1 MSSRN
6 QFNRFSLNLL
16 LTGLLLVPLSLSF
29 FVYVWAEKRIDHA
42 NDARH
47 FSFLLA
53 EELRHSSDDLT
64 RMARTYVA
72 TAEVR
77 YQQQYHDVLDIRDG
91 LKPRPAGYSGIYWD
105 LVPGKGKAPRAD
117 TAPGISLLQLMR
129 QSGFSAPELA
139 ALQEA
144 KSKSDQL
151 SLTELEAMKLA
162 EAAGPGAEAQHARA
176 RDMLYDRRYHQAKA
190 DIMRPIERFYLLLDT
205 RTKDAVAAAEKQAL
219 AMRYLFL
226 GFAVCLLVMLR
237 RTYRALCDTLGGSVE
252 EVSAEIARIGQG
264 DFSAPLRVSD
274 LAGRSVMGWL
284 AETQRNLRCIDQERK
299 NTEAAEEALAESEYR
314 WKFAIEGSGDG
325 VWDWDIE
332 SDEAKY
338 SLRWKEMLGYAEGD
352 ILPSNQEWVDR
363 VHPED
368 QAYVAAAMQAYLAG
382 KTAIYV
388 VEYRLR
394 CRDESYKWIL
404 GRGMVV
410 SRGKDGE
417 PLRMIGTHTDITDR
431 KEIEEKLRLSEKK
444 FSTAFRVSPDAIN
457 LTRLHDGVYLEIN
470 EGFTAITGYSAED
483 VIGRSALDLNVW
495 GDPADRVR
503 LVRGLKEHGVVNN
516 LEATFRRKDGS
527 ILTGIMSARMIEV
540 EGELSLLSITRDIT
554 ERKQAEEYLRES
566 EKNLRTLM
574 DSMPAGVWW
583 FDNAGNIEYLNACFI
598 EQFAYTLK
606 DIPTVGD
613 WQELAYPDR
622 EYRDSYL
629 IAKNAA
635 IAQACLSGTTV
646 PPRESK
652 ITCKDGTQRHVIIN
666 TRFALGRTVEIFT
679 DITERERFLHQFQ
692 KVEKLESLGVLA
704 GGIAHDFN
712 NILTG
717 IMGNISF
724 ARSFLDEGHKA
735 AGLLVNAEQA
745 ASRAADLAHQLLT
758 FAKGGQPVKKT
769 VSVWHILNESSSF
782 VLHGS
787 NVSSDIQ
794 IPAELPDLEVDEGQ
808 ISQVINNIIINASQ
822 AMPGGGT
829 IVVRAGS
836 VAVEAANVMGL
847 SPGPYVRLEVT
858 DTGCG
863 ISEED
868 QKRIFDPYFT
878 TKSGG
883 SGLGLASV
891 HSIVTKHGG
900 YIGVS
905 SALGIGTS
913 FELLLPASDQKASHD
928 DSVPV
933 PVAFDS
939 CHEFSV
945 LVMDDEEMIRE
956 MTCDMLETLGY
967 RVQSCRDGAE
977 AIALYQAAGEA
988 GAPFSAVIMD
998 LTIPGGMGGM
1008 EAAGRIRA
1016 IDGAARLIVS
1026 SGYSTDP
1033 IMAEFREFGFCA
1045 TLMKPY
1051 TLVEIMK
1058 TLSSVLPQGN
1068 GSQPIRNRWCTE
1080 SR

>member
-6 QFNRFSLNLL
+6 RFNRFSLNLL
-16 LTGLLLVPLSLSF
+16 LTGLLLVPLALSF
-29 FVYVWAEKRIDHA
+29 FVYVWAEKRIDRA

-47 FSFLLA
+47 YSFLLA
-53 EELRHSSDDLT
+53 DELRQSSDDLT

-72 TAEVR
+72 TAEAR
-77 YQQQYHDVLDIRDG
+77 FKKQYHEVLDIREG
-91 LKPRPAGYSGIYWD
+91 RKPRPGGYSRIYWD
-105 LVPGKGKAPRAD
+105 LVLKDGQLPRSD
-117 TAPGISLLQLMR
+117 TTLRIPLVELMR
-129 QSGFSAPELA
+129 QSGFSAQELA
-139 ALQEA
+139 ALKEA

-151 SLTELEAMKLA
+151 SLTELEAMQLA
-162 EAAGPGAEAQHARA
+162 EAAGPDAEAQHARA
-176 RDMLYDRRYHQAKA
+176 RVMLYDQHYHQAKA
-190 DIMRPIERFYLLLDT
+190 AIMGPIDRFFLLLDT
-205 RTKDAVAAAEKQAL
+205 RTKDAVDSAQKQAL
-219 AMRYLFL
+219 VMRYLFL

-237 RTYRALCDTLGGSVE
+237 RTYGALRDTLGGSVE
-252 EVSAEIARIGQG
+252 EVYAEIARMGQG
-264 DFSAPLRVSD
+264 DFSAPLRVS
-274 LAGRSVMGWL
+274 LLEGRSVMGWL
-284 AETQRNLRCIDQERK
+284 AETQGKLRSIDRERES
-299 NTEAAEEALAESEYR
+299 TEAAEQALAESEYR

-325 VWDWDIE
+325 VWDWDIQ

-338 SLRWKEMLGYAEGD
+338 SPRWKEMLGYAEGD
-352 ILPSNQEWVDR
+352 ILPAHQEWVDR

-368 QAYVAAAMQAYLAG
+368 RAYVAAALQAYLAG
-382 KTAIYV
+382 KTVIYV

-431 KEIEEKLRLSEKK
+431 KQIEEKLRLSEKK

-457 LTRLHDGVYLEIN
+457 LTRLQDGTYLEIN
-470 EGFTAITGYSAED
+470 EGFSAITGYRAEE
-483 VIGRSALDLNVW
+483 VIGRSALDLNIW
-495 GDPADRVR
+495 GDPADRAR
-503 LVRGLKEHGVVNN
+503 LVRGLQEHGVVNN

-527 ILTGIMSARMIEV
+527 TLTGIMSARMIEV
-540 EGELSLLSITRDIT
+540 EGELSLLSITRDIS

-566 EKNLRTLM
+566 EKNLRILM
-574 DSMPAGVWW
+574 DSMPVGVWW

-598 EQFAYTLK
+598 EQFAYTLQ
-606 DIPTVGD
+606 DIPTASAWLVR
-613 WQELAYPDR
+613 AYPDR
-622 EYRDSYL
+622 EYRDAYL
-629 IAKNAA
+629 LARNCAV
-635 IAQACLSGTTV
+635 AQACLSGTTV

-679 DITERERFLHQFQ
+679 DITEREQFLHQFQ

-724 ARSFLDEGHKA
+724 ARSFLDENHKA

-769 VSVWHILNESSSF
+769 VSVWHLLKESSSF

-794 IPAELPDLEVDEGQ
+794 IPEDLPDLEVDEGQ
-808 ISQVINNIIINASQ
+808 ISQVINNIIINATQ

-836 VAVEAANVMGL
+836 VAIEASNVRGL
-847 SPGPYVRLEVT
+847 SPGAYVRLEVT

-891 HSIVTKHGG
+891 HSIVTRHGG

-905 SALGIGTS
+905 SVVGIGTS
-913 FELLLPASDQKASHD
+913 FELLLPASASKVTHEV
-928 DSVPV
+928 SVPV
-933 PVAFDS
+933 PVAFGSSHD
-939 CHEFSV
+939 FSV
-945 LVMDDEEMIRE
+945 LVMDDEEMIRG
-956 MTCDMLETLGY
+956 MTTDMIETLGY
-967 RVQSCRDGAE
+967 RVQSCSDGAE
-977 AIALYQAAGEA
+977 AIALYQAAREA
-988 GAPFSAVIMD
+988 GTPFSAVIMD

-1008 EAAGRIRA
+1008 EAARQIKA
-1016 IDGAARLIVS
+1016 VDGAARLIVS

-1033 IMAEFREFGFCA
+1033 IMAEFGSFGFCA

-1051 TLVEIMK
+1051 TLAEIMR
-1058 TLSSVLPQGN
+1058 TLSSVLLQ
-1068 GSQPIRNRWCTE
+1068 E
-1080 SR
+1080 

>member
-1 MSSRN
+1 MSSGKR
-6 QFNRFSLNLL
+6 FNRFSLNLL
-16 LTGLLLVPLSLSF
+16 LTGLLLVPLALSF
-29 FVYVWAEKRIDHA
+29 FVYVWAEKRIDRA

-64 RMARTYVA
+64 RMARSYVA
-72 TAEVR
+72 TAEAR

-91 LKPRPAGYSGIYWD
+91 RKPRPVGYSGIYWD
-105 LVPGKGKAPRAD
+105 LLPVQEKAPRAG
-117 TAPGISLLQLMR
+117 TAQSIPLLQLMR
-129 QSGFSAPELA
+129 QSGFSTQELA
-139 ALQEA
+139 TLQEA

-151 SLTELEAMKLA
+151 ALTELEAMKLA
-162 EAAGPGAEAQHARA
+162 EAAGPDAEALHARA
-176 RDMLYDRRYHQAKA
+176 RGMLYDQRYHQTKA
-190 DIMRPIERFYLLLDT
+190 GIMGPIDRFYLMLDT
-205 RTKDAVAAAEKQAL
+205 RTKDAVAAAESQAL

-226 GFAVCLLVMLR
+226 GFAVCLLVMLW

-252 EVSAEIARIGQG
+252 EVYAEIARIGQG
-264 DFSAPLRVSD
+264 DFSAPLRVSGVE
-274 LAGRSVMGWL
+274 GRSVMGWL
-284 AETQRNLRCIDQERK
+284 AEMQRNLGSLDQERK
-299 NTEAAEEALAESEYR
+299 NTLAAEQALAESEYR

-325 VWDWDIE
+325 VWDWDIT
-332 SDEAKY
+332 SNEAKY
-338 SLRWKEMLGYAEGD
+338 SLRWSEMLGYAEGD

-363 VHPED
+363 IHPGD

-382 KTAIYV
+382 KTVIYV

-394 CRDESYKWIL
+394 CRNESYKWIL

-410 SRGKDGE
+410 SRGEDGE

-457 LTRLHDGVYLEIN
+457 LSRLQDGTYLEVN
-470 EGFTAITGYSAED
+470 EGFTAISGYSAED
-483 VIGRSALDLNVW
+483 VVGCSSLDLNIWV
-495 GDPADRVR
+495 DTKDRER
-503 LVRGLKEHGVVNN
+503 LVQELKEHGVVKN
-516 LEATFRRKDGS
+516 LEAAFRCKNGS
-527 ILTGIMSARMIEV
+527 IFTGIMSARMIEV
-540 EGELSLLSITRDIT
+540 EGELSLLSITRDIS

-574 DSMPAGVWW
+574 DSMPVGVWW
-583 FDNAGNIEYLNACFI
+583 FDNAGNIEYLNACFV
-598 EQFAYTLK
+598 EQFAYTLQ
-606 DIPTVGD
+606 DIPTASA
-613 WQELAYPDR
+613 WLERAYPDR

-629 IAKNAA
+629 IARNSA
-635 IAQACLSGTTV
+635 IAQACLSDTMV

-679 DITERERFLHQFQ
+679 DITEREQFLHQFQ

-724 ARSFLDEGHKA
+724 ARSFLDENHKA

-769 VSVWHILNESSSF
+769 VSVWHILKESSSF

-794 IPAELPDLEVDEGQ
+794 IPEDLPDVEVDEGQ

-836 VAVEAANVMGL
+836 VAVESANVMGL
-847 SPGPYVRLEVT
+847 SPGAYVRLEVT

-891 HSIVTKHGG
+891 HSIVTRHGG

-905 SALGIGTS
+905 SAIGIGTS
-913 FELLLPASDQKASHD
+913 FEMLLPASAHKVSHD
-928 DSVPV
+928 ESVPV
-933 PVAFDS
+933 PVAFGFSGD
-939 CHEFSV
+939 FSV
-945 LVMDDEEMIRE
+945 LVMDDEEMIRD
-956 MTCDMLETLGY
+956 MTRDMIETMGY

-977 AIALYQAAGEA
+977 AVALYQAAREG
-988 GAPFSAVIMD
+988 GVPFSAVIMD

-1008 EAAGRIRA
+1008 EAARRIRA
-1016 IDGAARLIVS
+1016 VDGAARLIVS

-1033 IMAEFREFGFCA
+1033 IMAEFGTFGFCA

-1051 TLVEIMK
+1051 TLAEVMK
-1058 TLSSVLPQGN
+1058 TLSAVLPQ
-1068 GSQPIRNRWCTE
+1068 E
-1080 SR
+1080 